1 MLKSA
6 FYRLFAGFADT
17 DDLCADT
24 QLCHSDRNIHFYGA
38 NRRVFNRFFAVLTV
52 GTFVAMLGIILYY
65 VLAFAS
71 LYNGSN
77 KFDWLLG
84 IFSDFVVIMNF
95 SLEESPYVVGDS
107 SYPPIA
113 IAILYPFA
121 LICKNA
127 FSKYSFTELTADE
140 LTAKVAMHPQFWVAI
155 ILFFL
160 ICSALTVLLVA
171 RLFGIKGRD
180 KLTLGVIILLSAPFV
195 FAVMRGNTIYF
206 ALIFLLAFLIL
217 KDQKNPVAREFG
229 YFFLALAGAIKI
241 YPLFFG
247 VFLLKDK
254 KIFASFRVA
263 VYFGLISGF
272 SFLMMKNSFDNV
284 SPFLNHLGGFM
295 SNELRLLG
303 TNNLSMTAH
312 LYRFLN
318 LFIRKLDAE
327 SVLFSVI
334 NLSVLILMFLIST
347 FAAVATKSNFSRYV
361 ICFAIV
367 LLIPSISYF
376 YVLIFA
382 ILPFMEYL
390 RTYSQMSL
398 ERRVFYFFA
407 FMVLFLT
414 PLIVA
419 QNFTPHSIVVIAMLV
434 VELVSVFKE
443 LKAGRKLKKA

>member
-6 FYRLFAGFADT
+6 FYRLFAGFADADDCTACT
-17 DDLCADT
+17 DPCS
-24 QLCHSDRNIHFYGA
+24 SDRNISFYEG
-38 NRRVFNRFFAVLTV
+38 NKKILKYFFAALTV
-52 GTFVAMLGIILYY
+52 GTFISMLGIILYY

-77 KFDWLLG
+77 SFDWLLG

-140 LTAKVAMHPQFWVAI
+140 LTAKLATHTQFWVAI
-155 ILFFL
+155 LLFFA
-160 ICSALTVLLVA
+160 ICSVLTVLLVS
-171 RLFGIKGRD
+171 RLFGVKGKD

-229 YFFLALAGAIKI
+229 YFCLAFAGAIKI

-263 VYFGLISGF
+263 VYFGLISVF
-272 SFLMMKNSFDNV
+272 SFLMMQNDFDNF

-303 TNNLSMTAH
+303 LNNLSMSAH
-312 LYRFLN
+312 LYRLLH
-318 LFIRKLDAE
+318 LFTRTLDAE
-327 SVLFSVI
+327 STLFSAI
-334 NLSVLILMFLIST
+334 NLSVLGILFLVST
-347 FAAVATKSNFSRYV
+347 VAAVATKSNFSRYV

-367 LLIPSISYF
+367 LLVPTISYF

-390 RTYSQMSL
+390 RIYASMSL
-398 ERRVFYFFA
+398 PKRVFYFFG
-407 FMVLFLT
+407 FMVIFLT
-414 PLIVA
+414 PLILA
-419 QNFTPHSIVVIAMLV
+419 QNFTFHSAVVIAMLI
-434 VELVSVFKE
+434 VELVAVFGE
-443 LKAGRKLKKA
+443 LKNRKKLKA

>member
-6 FYRLFAGFADT
+6 FYRLFAGFADADDCTAGT
-17 DDLCADT
+17 D
-24 QLCHSDRNIHFYGA
+24 LCHSDRNISFYEG
-38 NRRVFNRFFAVLTV
+38 NKKVLKYFFAALTV
-52 GTFVAMLGIILYY
+52 GTFVSMLGVILYY

-77 KFDWLLG
+77 SFDWLLG

-140 LTAKVAMHPQFWVAI
+140 LTAKMVMHSHFWVSI
-155 ILFFL
+155 ILFFA
-160 ICSALTVLLVA
+160 ICSLLTILLVA
-171 RLFGIKGRD
+171 RLFGVKGKD

-217 KDQKNPVAREFG
+217 KDQKNPFARELG
-229 YFFLALAGAIKI
+229 YFCLAFAGAIKI

-263 VYFGLISGF
+263 VYFGLISVF
-272 SFLMMKNSFDNV
+272 SFLMMKNSFDNF

-303 TNNLSMTAH
+303 LNNLSMSAH
-312 LYRFLN
+312 LYRFLH
-318 LFIRKLDAE
+318 LFIRSLDAE

-334 NLSVLILMFLIST
+334 NLSVLAVLFLIST
-347 FAAVATKSNFSRYV
+347 VAAIATKSNFSRYV

-367 LLIPSISYF
+367 LLVPSISYF

-390 RTYSQMSL
+390 KIYASL
-398 ERRVFYFFA
+398 SLPKRVFYFFG

-414 PLIVA
+414 PLILA
-419 QNFTPHSIVVIAMLV
+419 QNFTFHSAVVIAMLI
-434 VELVSVFKE
+434 VELVSVFGE
-443 LKAGRKLKKA
+443 LKNKKKLKA

>member
-17 DDLCADT
+17 DDTPVDL
-24 QLCHSDRNIHFYGA
+24 QVCHSDRNICFYGA
-38 NRRVFNRFFAVLTV
+38 NKKVFNRFFAILTV
-52 GTFVAMLGIILYY
+52 GTFISMLGIILYY

-71 LYNGSN
+71 LSNGSN

-121 LICKNA
+121 LICKNV

-140 LTAKVAMHPQFWVAI
+140 LTAKLAMHHQFWVAI

-160 ICSALTVLLVA
+160 ICSVLTILLVS
-171 RLFGIKGRD
+171 RLFGIKG
-180 KLTLGVIILLSAPFV
+180 KNILTLGVIILLSAPFV
-195 FAVMRGNTIYF
+195 YAVMRGNTIYF

-217 KDQKNPVAREFG
+217 KDQKNPFAREFA
-229 YFFLALAGAIKI
+229 YFCLAFAGAIKI

-263 VYFGLISGF
+263 IYFALISVF
-272 SFLMMKNSFDNV
+272 SFLMMQNDFENF

-295 SNELRLLG
+295 SNEVRLLG
-303 TNNLSMTAH
+303 TNNLSITAH
-312 LYRFLN
+312 LYRFLHT
-318 LFIRKLDAE
+318 FIRSLDAE
-327 SVLFSVI
+327 STLFSAI
-334 NLSVLILMFLIST
+334 NLSVLILVFLLST
-347 FAAVATKSNFSRYV
+347 VAAVGTKKDFSRYV
-361 ICFAIV
+361 ICFAVV

-376 YVLIFA
+376 YVLIFS

-398 ERRVFYFFA
+398 PKRVFYFFA
-407 FMVLFLT
+407 FMVLMLT
-414 PLIVA
+414 PLILA
-419 QNFTPHSIVVIAMLV
+419 QNFTLHSIVVITMLV
-434 VELVSVFKE
+434 VELVSVFREFKSR
-443 LKAGRKLKKA
+443 RKLKA

>member
-17 DDLCADT
+17 DDLCDNA

-38 NRRVFNRFFAVLTV
+38 NRRVFNRFFAALTV

-121 LICKNA
+121 LICKNVFA
-127 FSKYSFTELTADE
+127 KYSFTELTADE
-140 LTAKVAMHPQFWVAI
+140 LTAKVATHPQFWAAI

-160 ICSALTVLLVA
+160 ICSLLTILLVA
-171 RLFGIKGRD
+171 RLFGIKGKD

-217 KDQKNPVAREFG
+217 KDQKNPVAREFA
-229 YFFLALAGAIKI
+229 YFCLAFAGAIKI

-263 VYFGLISGF
+263 VYFGLISVF
-272 SFLMMKNSFDNV
+272 SFLMMQNDFDNF

-303 TNNLSMTAH
+303 TNNLSVSAH
-312 LYRFLN
+312 LYRFLH
-318 LFIRKLDAE
+318 LFIRSLDAE
-327 SVLFSVI
+327 SMLFSVI
-334 NLSVLILMFLIST
+334 NLSVLILLFLVST
-347 FAAVATKSNFSRYV
+347 IAAVGTKSDFSRYV

-367 LLIPSISYF
+367 LLVPSISYF

-398 ERRVFYFFA
+398 ARRVFYFFA

-414 PLIVA
+414 PFIVA
-419 QNFTPHSIVVIAMLV
+419 QNFTPHSLVVIAMLTL
-434 VELVSVFKE
+434 ELVSVTREFISR
-443 LKAGRKLKKA
+443 RKLKKA

>member
-17 DDLCADT
+17 DDICADT
-24 QLCHSDRNIHFYGA
+24 RPCHSDRNIHFYGA
-38 NRRVFNRFFAVLTV
+38 NRKIFKAFFTVLTV
-52 GTFVAMLGIILYY
+52 GTFVSMLGIILYY
-65 VLAFAS
+65 VIAFAS

-140 LTAKVAMHPQFWVAI
+140 LTAKMAMHSQFWVSI

-160 ICSALTVLLVA
+160 ICSVLTVLLVS
-171 RLFGIKGRD
+171 RLFGIKGKD

-217 KDQKNPVAREFG
+217 KDQKSPVAREFG
-229 YFFLALAGAIKI
+229 YFCLAFAGAIKI

-263 VYFGLISGF
+263 VYFGLISVF
-272 SFLMMKNSFDNV
+272 SFLMMQNDFDNF

-303 TNNLSMTAH
+303 LNNLSMSAH
-312 LYRFLN
+312 LYRFLHI
-318 LFIRKLDAE
+318 FIRSLDAE
-327 SVLFSVI
+327 SMLFSII
-334 NLSVLILMFLIST
+334 NLSVLGILFLAST
-347 FAAVATKSNFSRYV
+347 VAAIATRSDFSRYV

-367 LLIPSISYF
+367 LLVPSISYF

-390 RTYSQMSL
+390 RTYAQISL
-398 ERRVFYFFA
+398 PKRIFYFFA

-414 PLIVA
+414 PLILA
-419 QNFTPHSIVVIAMLV
+419 QNFTFHSAVVIAMLA
-434 VELVSVFKE
+434 VELVTVFCE
-443 LKAGRKLKKA
+443 LKSRKKLKA